1 MSDRGHIELNRLVD
15 SIVVGQRHRRD
26 TGDLTPLIDS
36 LKRVGLLQP
45 VTITPDGHL
54 ICGYRRLQA
63 AKQLGWRT
71 LRVWV
76 RSGLSDELTRLLAE
90 RDENTTHKPLSP
102 LEAAKLYEE
111 LRTLVAED
119 ADRRKRATQYGTETD
134 ETAGQPGPAESAG
147 PAGPAGPG
155 SGARGDAR
163 RRAAE
168 MVTGKASYARLE
180 QILQMERIAADR
192 SLSPDL
198 RALAETE
205 IEAIRDGGA
214 VDPGYQR
221 VKAAERAAALT
232 RPGDDTDLDQVTAA
246 AIKTAQADRRRRI
259 RENRARREAA
269 AATTKRS
276 TRSFTLKWAELDGWT
291 TKYDAEQ
298 IAREITPANW
308 AIFRRVLD
316 QTQAFADA
324 VESARAATS
333 TPAAPSAPGELAA
346 PDTREEV

>member
-1 MSDRGHIELNRLVD
+1 
-15 SIVVGQRHRRD
+15 
-26 TGDLTPLIDS
+26 
-36 LKRVGLLQP
+36 
-45 VTITPDGHL
+45 
-54 ICGYRRLQA
+54 
-63 AKQLGWRT
+63 
-71 LRVWV
+71 
-76 RSGLSDELTRLLAE
+76 
-90 RDENTTHKPLSP
+90 
-102 LEAAKLYEE
+102 
-111 LRTLVAED
+111 
-119 ADRRKRATQYGTETD
+119 
-134 ETAGQPGPAESAG
+134 
-147 PAGPAGPG
+147 
-155 SGARGDAR
+155 
-163 RRAAE
+163 